1 MVQRI
6 GQSSRC
12 FRGAPTPEVS
22 RADGDRWTTAAIRH
36 VRAWFVLVA
45 VLALHVVDEA
55 LTGFLDF
62 YNPLVLSIRS
72 RLSWFPMPTFSFRL
86 WMTGLVILVVL
97 LAMLGPVVRRG
108 ATGTR
113 LASWILSVIM
123 FLNGVGH
130 LSGAFYFGR
139 WLPGTTTA
147 PLLLYASVALA
158 CRTWERS
165 SRRAARRQT
174 L

>member
-1 MVQRI
+1 MLNA
-6 GQSSRC
+6 GLSSGESR
-12 FRGAPTPEVS
+12 RGDT
-22 RADGDRWTTAAIRH
+22 GAIRH

-86 WMTGLVILVVL
+86 WLTGLLALVAL
-97 LAMLGPVVRRG
+97 LAMLGPAVRRS
-108 ATGTR
+108 ATGAR
-113 LASWILSVIM
+113 VASWILSVIM

-130 LSGAFYFGR
+130 VSGSFYLGR
-139 WLPGTTTA
+139 WFPGTTTA
-147 PLLLYASVALA
+147 PLLIYASVVLA
-158 CRTWERS
+158 RRTWERDA
-165 SRRAARRQT
+165 SRRASRSPNAE
-174 L
+174 